1 MQRKVSYLL
10 GGLSIVSLTLAIGV
24 LSGSGRA
31 IAQSCGDGMQSFQGA
46 ADTSPRC
53 VPIPG
58 YMPPDDGNNNN
69 NNDIPAKPRREP
81 RLVAVPSYGAIAHD
95 PTTFSIGVSGA
106 DKTFDS
112 KKKADKA
119 ALKMCRDNGGG
130 DSCAIVTSI
139 KDACTTL
146 SIGLDTKTGPVLLAI
161 EFKPFDDAA
170 KNKAAK
176 VCTDKYEACETKY
189 FCAYN
194 NITKTVR

>member
-1 MQRKVSYLL
+1 MKRKVLAL
-10 GGLSIVSLTLAIGV
+10 AGGLSLTGLTLAIGV
-24 LSGSGRA
+24 LGGSGQA
-31 IAQSCGDGMQSFQGA
+31 IAENGCPDGMQPYQGVS
-46 ADTSPRC
+46 DTSPRC
-53 VPIPG
+53 IPIPG
-58 YMPPDDGNNNN
+58 YMPPDSGNNGNNNV
-69 NNDIPAKPRREP
+69 PAKPRREP
-81 RLVAVPSYGAIAHD
+81 RVVAVPSYGAIAHD

-112 KKKADKA
+112 KKKAEKA

-130 DSCAIVTSI
+130 DGCAIVTSI

-161 EFKPFDDAA
+161 EFKPFDDVA